1 MKLPIRTRPG
11 NGFWKEVENHSHTN
25 CDYCGEP
32 LSINPGGDIMCNNWE
47 IDHDQPNRYE
57 TLRDERRGNV
67 TVKLTKDNI
76 EGIYRLEWIRAA
88 SGPIANDGAVGET
101 AFITYDK
108 ALANYEAEF
117 TKRAL
122 QEVS

>member
-11 NGFWKEVENHSHTN
+11 NGFWKEVENRSHTN

-57 TLRDERRGNV
+57 TLRDERRDDV
-67 TVKLTKDNI
+67 TVLLTKDNI
-76 EGIYRLEWIRAA
+76 EGVYRLEWIRA
-88 SGPIANDGAVGET
+88 SSDRLANDGGVGET
-101 AFITYDK
+101 AFKTYEE
-108 ALANYEAEF
+108 ALANYDAEF
-117 TKRAL
+117 ERRAL
-122 QEVS
+122 QKVS